1 MRRFAV
7 LLCVGLLGGVEAC
20 DKLQAP
26 PPDMGELDFQKD
38 SSCADTTNTEL
49 FVDGVSQGQ
58 YTMRPGSLVGFSKTA
73 GTHLANA
80 TELAGLMRKFASE
93 AVVVPPLGEVAYV
106 MKCASRPPPD
116 TTPSPPSPPSR

>member
-1 MRRFAV
+1 MRLYVV
-7 LLCVGLLGGVEAC
+7 LLCVGLLWSAEAC

-58 YTMRPGSLVGFSKTA
+58 YTMRPGSIVGFSKTA
-73 GTHLANA
+73 GTHLAHA
-80 TELAGLMRKFASE
+80 TELAGQLRQFASQ
-93 AVVVPPLGEVAYV
+93 AVVVPPLGQAAYV
-106 MKCASRPPPD
+106 MKCATRPPPD
-116 TTPSPPSPPSR
+116 TLPSPPSPPAR